1 MNHIVVVKCGG
12 STITELTEAFFESI
26 VQLKSAGKHPIIVHG
41 GGPAINKMLTQ
52 LQIPSTFIDGLR
64 KTTEEVLE
72 TAEMVLCGKMNK
84 QLTRKLQSVGA
95 KAIGLSGT
103 DGKLIVA
110 EAIDKEK
117 LGFVGEPV
125 QINEQLLLSL
135 LDSDFI
141 PVIAPIGVDQNGQHY
156 NINADSAAAIIAA
169 ELKAE
174 ELVFVTDVDG
184 ILKDKKLLPAITAEE
199 IASYIKDGTI
209 YGGMIPKVKAAL
221 KSLTG
226 SLQSVWI
233 MNGKGTSLFANGTIY
248 GTKITK
254 KQVATTA
261 T

>member
-1 MNHIVVVKCGG
+1 MNNIVVVKCGG
-12 STITELTEAFFESI
+12 STITELTESFFESI
-26 VQLKSAGKHPIIVHG
+26 VQLKNAGKHPIIVHG

-125 QINEQLLLSL
+125 QINKKLLLSL

-141 PVIAPIGVDQNGQHY
+141 PVIAPIGVDQSGQHY

-184 ILKDKKLLPAITAEE
+184 ILKDKHLLPTITAEE
-199 IASYIKDGTI
+199 IALYINDGTI